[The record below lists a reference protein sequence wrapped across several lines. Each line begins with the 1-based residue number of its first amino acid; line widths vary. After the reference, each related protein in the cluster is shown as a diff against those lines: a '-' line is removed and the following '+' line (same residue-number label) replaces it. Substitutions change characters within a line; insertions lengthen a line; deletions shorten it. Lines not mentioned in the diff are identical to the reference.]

1 MKRFKVYI
9 LVFLILLCISVG
21 LIYVNIFVWGLAV
34 SPDSIDLIVTEQ
46 ADILLIKEINNYNS
60 VTVIKRVDI
69 KEKDKK
75 LIIKVNKGVPYPQCI
90 HKREDGNVNIT
101 YDITGKDINVV
112 CVTDGKNEKVIWE
125 R

>member
-60 VTVIKRVDI
+60 GTVIKRVDI

-75 LIIKVNKGVPYPQCI
+75 LIIKVNKGVPYPQFI

>member
-60 VTVIKRVDI
+60 GTVIKRVDI

-75 LIIKVNKGVPYPQCI
+75 LIIKVNKGVPYPQFI

-112 CVTDGKNEKVIWE
+112 CVTDGKNERVIWE